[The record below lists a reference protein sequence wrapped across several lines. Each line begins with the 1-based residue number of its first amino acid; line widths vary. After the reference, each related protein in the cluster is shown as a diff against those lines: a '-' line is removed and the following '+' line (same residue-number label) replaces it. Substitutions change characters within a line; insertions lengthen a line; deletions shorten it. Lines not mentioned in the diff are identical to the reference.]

1 VFSVDRMCSRMTMCV
16 ALRHSACVCIHIY
29 VYMYVQ
35 AARQEALCVYLHTFY
50 LHVRVRIFTYIFVY
64 MYVQA
69 ARQKALE
76 QLGWEVS
83 DLLSELEDN
92 YYATPPV

>member
-1 VFSVDRMCSRMTMCV
+1 MRYALLSLRDSLLSRVRIYTY
-16 ALRHSACVCIHIY
+16 VCIHVRAGGTAGGVVRVFTYIF
-29 VYMYVQ
+29 VHMHVQ
-35 AARQEALCVYLHTFY
+35 AARQE
-50 LHVRVRIFTYIFVY
+50 
-64 MYVQA
+64 
-69 ARQKALE
+69 ALE

>member
-1 VFSVDRMCSRMTMCV
+1 M
-16 ALRHSACVCIHIY
+16 
-29 VYMYVQ
+29 
-35 AARQEALCVYLHTFY
+35 
-50 LHVRVRIFTYIFVY
+50 RIFTYIFVY